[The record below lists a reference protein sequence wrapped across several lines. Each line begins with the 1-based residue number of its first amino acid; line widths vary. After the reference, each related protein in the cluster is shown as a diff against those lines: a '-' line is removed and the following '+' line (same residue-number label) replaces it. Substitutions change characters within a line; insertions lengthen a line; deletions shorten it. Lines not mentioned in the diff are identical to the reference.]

1 MSAAA
6 DRRRITAEALEP
18 LGWRA
23 PDARWIRLVCL
34 HSGMFLRTQ
43 YAHHHRC
50 HRSAAGRFVRRA
62 VERGIAREHP
72 LPRAAMGRP
81 PKFCHIFGKA
91 VYRALGALDVRHRRI
106 PAGAD
111 LVWTRLLSLD
121 AVIEEPSRSWLP
133 DERDKVRYCDELG
146 IARTALPSKSYRGR
160 EAETVRFFAPWKLPL
175 AGASERATFVYA
187 DPGRESDSE
196 LARWAGAHGPLW
208 SELRDRGIHVDVAV
222 LARTLSGASRARSWL
237 EAHSGARGDPRS
249 PEDEKRWQRLDT
261 ALRTKDP
268 ELLEAEGGFMALV
281 RTHGALMRERR
292 NGATLPID
300 GFSTRVASRVAGDG
314 YGT

>member
-1 MSAAA
+1 MTSAA
-6 DRRRITAEALEP
+6 DGRRTTAEALEA

-34 HSGMFLRTQ
+34 HSGMFLRSQ

-50 HRSAAGRFVRRA
+50 HRSTASRFVRRL
-62 VERGIAREHP
+62 VEGGIAREHP
-72 LPRAAMGRP
+72 LPRTVTGQ
-81 PKFCHIFGKA
+81 KVCHIFAKG
-91 VYRALGALDVRHRRI
+91 VYRALGSSDIRHRRI
-106 PAGAD
+106 PAGAH
-111 LVWTRLLSLD
+111 LLRSRLLSLD
-121 AVIEEPSRSWLP
+121 AIIEDPERPWLP

-146 IARTALPSKSYRGR
+146 IERRALPSRTYRGR
-160 EAETVRFFAPWKLPL
+160 QAETVRFFAPWKLPV
-175 AGASERATFVYA
+175 AGAPDRATFVYA

-196 LARWAGAHGPLW
+196 LDRWAREHAPLW
-208 SELRDRGIHVDVAV
+208 TALRDRGVHVDVAV

-237 EAHSGARGDPRS
+237 EAHSGDRGDPTS
-249 PEDEKRWQRLDT
+249 PEDEQRWQRLDT

-268 ELLEAEGGFMALV
+268 ELLEAEGGFMAVV
-281 RTHGALMRERR
+281 RAHGALMRERR